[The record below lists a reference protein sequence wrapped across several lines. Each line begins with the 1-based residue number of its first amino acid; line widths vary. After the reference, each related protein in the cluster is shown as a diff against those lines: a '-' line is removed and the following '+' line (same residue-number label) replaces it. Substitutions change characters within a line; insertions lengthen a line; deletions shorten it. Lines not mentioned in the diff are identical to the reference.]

1 MAEKGETVKFKNYT
15 RKIKSPFT
23 ISAYFESIL
32 ISENNGKQNSDD
44 SYVNNHQNHV
54 GWSYVFKSVCVNDK
68 CSKPFKL
75 YLGQDAAHKF
85 IISMTKESKYFRRV
99 IKKF

>member
-1 MAEKGETVKFKNYT
+1 MPQKGETVKFKNYT

-32 ISENNGKQNSDD
+32 ISENNGKRNSDE

-54 GWSYVFKSVCVNDK
+54 V
-68 CSKPFKL
+68 
-75 YLGQDAAHKF
+75 
-85 IISMTKESKYFRRV
+85 
-99 IKKF
+99 